1 MLFKLIFKRDRRNKK
16 EQEKKLTSLFFGKA
30 KINMKSWQ
38 KKKKKKNVFNLKKV
52 FVFLSGICL
61 LGNIINK

>member
-38 KKKKKKNVFNLKKV
+38 KKKKKKKCIQSQESFCFLVRNL
-52 FVFLSGICL
+52 LTWQYH
-61 LGNIINK
+61 